1 MARFDD
7 EAELFAE
14 DFQAGY
20 VKNLLRLQQEVIK
33 IPGSEEH
40 YDIYLARTLYPVLL
54 PGIELLSREIDRLTD
69 KESSQKIDPSIRAR
83 FNPCIF
89 LAEYLMRNNP
99 KHGAKLEYAEL
110 FEQFARVEKIR
121 RFFQAKRQKIF
132 KHFTL
137 QEFNSNFRK
146 CDIAPYIQAL
156 DLLLLMDRKLIEAFD
171 VEELWPEVDAN
182 ETVGFDAFYETLSRW
197 AVDQTDLTY
206 EDFARIDLDRNER
219 LHEYKK
225 KA

>member
-7 EAELFAE
+7 EAELFAK

-54 PGIELLSREIDRLTD
+54 PGIELLSREIDRLTSKD
-69 KESSQKIDPSIRAR
+69 SQNKIDPSIRAR

-99 KHGAKLEYAEL
+99 KHGVRLEYAEL
-110 FEQFARVEKIR
+110 FEQNARVEKIR

-137 QEFNSNFRK
+137 
-146 CDIAPYIQAL
+146 
-156 DLLLLMDRKLIEAFD
+156 
-171 VEELWPEVDAN
+171 
-182 ETVGFDAFYETLSRW
+182 
-197 AVDQTDLTY
+197 
-206 EDFARIDLDRNER
+206 
-219 LHEYKK
+219 
-225 KA
+225 